1 MPSDRAVTIDWLS
14 YTVPWVSPRIKH
26 LSPDISVEVVAE
38 RASGMIERWTAE
50 RALHGYRWQFVSIEK
65 PGLRVMISPR
75 NHDMGVHVQFAGS
88 ALSGESVLERL
99 QFALEVGGSVT
110 RIDIAV
116 DVAQRW
122 DIRAMYD
129 QVVAG
134 AVVTRAKKPAYVEGE
149 TGATCYVGSRTS
161 EKYLRVY
168 NKGAQMKTARPW
180 TRVELECKGGFAQ
193 RIANFIYQEGLHAI
207 PQVIRGFC
215 DWTAFPAW
223 SLVMDSHIDRVSLP
237 QPERQS
243 NTRGWLLEI
252 VAPALAKYA
261 AANPEFTDQF
271 FTRVDVLLKGLSGGV
286 GEVQRPGG
294 GKSDPGVQ

>member
-1 MPSDRAVTIDWLS
+1 MSTDRAVTIDWLS
-14 YTVPWVSPRIKH
+14 YTVPWNAPRIKH
-26 LSPDISVEVVAE
+26 LSPDVSVELVAE
-38 RASGMIERWTAE
+38 RASGMIERWYAE
-50 RALHGYRWQFVSIEK
+50 RALHGYRWQFVSVEK

-88 ALSGESVLERL
+88 ALAGESVLERL
-99 QFALEVGGSVT
+99 QFALEVGGNVT

-122 DIRAMYD
+122 NIRAMYD
-129 QVVAG
+129 QVVDG
-134 AVVTRAKKPAYVEGE
+134 AVITRAKKPAYVEGE

-168 NKGAQMKTARPW
+168 DKGGQMKSGRPW

-193 RIANFIYQEGLHAI
+193 RIANYVYQEGLGSI

-215 DWTAFPAW
+215 DWTSFPAW
-223 SLVMDSHIDRVSLP
+223 NDVMNSNIDRVSLP
-237 QPERQS
+237 QPERSS

-261 AANPEFTDQF
+261 AANPEFLSQF
-271 FTRVDVLLKGLSGGV
+271 VTRVDTLLEGRAGGV
-286 GEVQRPGG
+286 GETE
-294 GKSDPGVQ
+294 